1 MEVSDKKKIKDHQA
15 NLTESIN
22 KKELVEKLNVIKV
35 NAAQLSCSNKRE
47 KGMNDQTEST
57 PLRSKKRNFEKE
69 KKGK

>member
-47 KGMNDQTEST
+47 GDE
-57 PLRSKKRNFEKE
+57 RSNGKYAIKK
-69 KKGK
+69 